1 MKQAILVVS
10 FGTTYPE
17 TRCKTIEAC
26 ERAIQERFPE
36 FEVYRAF
43 TSNVVIRR
51 IAKKEGLRIP
61 TVSEALL
68 ELKKAGFARV
78 YLQPLHIIMGGEYD
92 KILAQVEAFQ
102 ADFECLEVGK
112 PLLFSQADYQ
122 QVKSILLEL
131 YGQFGDNQAT
141 VLMGHGSHHHSFT
154 AYATLDHM
162 LSGTGVHLACVE
174 SYPELDLVEEKLKA
188 LKIKQVHLAPFMLVA
203 GDHALNDLLSDD
215 EDSWYGYFKGK
226 GYEVVR
232 HDKGLGEYPAIQQL
246 YLQHL
251 EKLVKGD

>member
-17 TRCKTIEAC
+17 TRRKTIEAC

-92 KILAQVEAFQ
+92 KILAQVQAFQ

-162 LSGTGVHLACVE
+162 LAGTGVYLACVE

-188 LKIKQVHLAPFMLVA
+188 LKIKRVHLAPFMLVA

-215 EDSWYGYFKGK
+215 EDSWYGYFKSK